1 MCIKYNDGHI
11 TIYVCNI
18 YCVFFFSSVFF
29 LSFARPAETS
39 CIFPIRLQ
47 RESSW
52 IPIDFIAFTHKTQ
65 KNAIMRTQCNHSFL
79 FLFFFVYYFCLLW
92 TSKTFF
98 MLNWNDNR
106 VGMTIV
112 LLIYVGGT
120 CWKQTI
126 FSMPSINNIYFLNP
140 ISYQVP
146 ENSVK

>member
-1 MCIKYNDGHI
+1 MCIKYNGGH
-11 TIYVCNI
+11 I
-18 YCVFFFSSVFF
+18 YCVFFSLQFCF

-39 CIFPIRLQ
+39 CIFPIRLL

-79 FLFFFVYYFCLLW
+79 FLFFLFFVYYFCLLW
-92 TSKTFF
+92 TSKTFS

-106 VGMTIV
+106 VGMTII

-126 FSMPSINNIYFLNP
+126 FSIPSINNIYFLNP

-146 ENSVK
+146 ENSSK